1 MQFKD
6 LNSDDYEKVCKVVE
20 KHAKGLIVDPTTI
33 IIDRSGL
40 KVYFMYDMLRA
51 IIVEKK
57 HITFCMGTRPF
68 SNIRLALKGF
78 ELYELTEVY
87 KAIMARGQV

>member
-6 LNSDDYEKVCKVVE
+6 LSSEGYEKVCKVIE
-20 KHAKGLIVDPTTI
+20 KHATGFIVDPTTI
-33 IIDRSGL
+33 TIDRSGL

-57 HITFCMGTRPF
+57 HVTFCMGTRPF
-68 SNIRLALKGF
+68 SNICLALKGF
-78 ELYELTEVY
+78 ELYELTKVY
-87 KAIMARGQV
+87 KATMAKGEV